1 MNIYDQFKQET
12 HPRDVND
19 YYHCFNAC
27 NILNVI
33 YWRYYFEIVKNI
45 DGDIV
50 ECGVGRARSLI
61 TILAL
66 NRLYESF
73 NSHKSRKVF
82 GLDSFEGFPRPHKF
96 DHSKRNPKKG
106 EWSYSPNKQFKYTIN
121 SINQVIKNANLL

>member
-12 HPRDVND
+12 HPRDVNV

-61 TILAL
+61 TILTL
-66 NRLYESF
+66 NRF
-73 NSHKSRKVF
+73 MKV
-82 GLDSFEGFPRPHKF
+82 LKP
-96 DHSKRNPKKG
+96 
-106 EWSYSPNKQFKYTIN
+106 QI
-121 SINQVIKNANLL
+121 